1 MEAGSENE
9 LSFNIVKN
17 YPTERRYILLKP
29 ISNSLADTFKRIL
42 GKR

>member
-1 MEAGSENE
+1 MEAENE

-29 ISNSLADTFKRIL
+29 ISNSFAETLKRVL